1 MAITLFVSAIV
12 LMALGFPVA
21 FALAMSAAIAVFA
34 GGRYPQLIVFKEM
47 FTGIDSFPLM
57 AVPFFILAAEIMS
70 GGALTIV
77 LLRFAAQFVGHLRGG
92 LGHANILSLTLF
104 SGISGSALADAAG
117 PGSMMVKMMDK
128 AGYSRA
134 YAAALTA
141 STAIV
146 GPIIPPSIIMIIY
159 ALQDENVSVGGLF
172 IAGFAPG
179 ILIAVAMAIVNW
191 RVCVKRDYRSREPR
205 PSGREMLVNSV
216 KAIPALMLVVLILV
230 GIRFGIFTPTEA
242 SVVAVFY
249 ALVCG
254 KWVYRTLEW
263 KALPH
268 IAARSA
274 LLTASVLL
282 VVAAS
287 AAFAWVLTIEGIP
300 QQLAETI
307 VSWNLSPVTFLVA
320 VNILLLL
327 FGIFMEPLPGVM
339 ILVPIL
345 APIASALGIDP
356 IHFAMVVIVNLTLG
370 MITPPVG
377 GLLFVTSVATKVPLA
392 ALTRELPPF
401 LLAHLV
407 VLIMLTFIPAIS
419 TWLPHTLGFF
429 FFLRA
434 KDADHSGHQ
443 H

>member
-1 MAITLFVSAIV
+1 MAITLFVAAVV
-12 LMALGFPVA
+12 LMLIGVPVA
-21 FALAMSAAIAVFA
+21 FSLAIAAALAVAL
-34 GGRYPQLIVFKEM
+34 GGQYPQIIVFKEM
-47 FTGIDSFPLM
+47 FTGVDSFPLM

-70 GGALTIV
+70 GGALTLV
-77 LLRFAAQFVGHLRGG
+77 LLRFASQFVGHLRGG
-92 LGHANILSLTLF
+92 LGYANVLSLTIF

-117 PGSMMVKMMDK
+117 PGSMMVRMMDK
-128 AGYSRA
+128 AGYDRA

-159 ALQDENVSVGGLF
+159 ALQDEQVSVGALF
-172 IAGFAPG
+172 IAGFIPG
-179 ILIAVAMAIVNW
+179 LLIAAAMSWVNW
-191 RVCVKRDYRSREPR
+191 WVCRRRDFRSDAPR
-205 PSGREMLVNSV
+205 PTGREMLMNTIRAV
-216 KAIPALMLVVLILV
+216 PALFLVVIILV
-230 GIRFGIFTPTEA
+230 GIRFGVFTPTEA

-254 KWVYRTLEW
+254 KWIYGTLKW
-263 KALPH
+263 SALPG

-274 LLTASVLL
+274 MLTASVLF

-287 AAFAWVLTIEGIP
+287 SAFAWVLTIEGVP
-300 QQLAETI
+300 QDLAQAI
-307 VSWNLSPVTFLVA
+307 IGWDLSPVTFLIA

-327 FGIFMEPLPGVM
+327 FGIFMEPLPGVT

-345 APIASALGIDP
+345 APIAAALGIDP

-377 GLLFVTSVATKVPLA
+377 GLLFVTSVATKVPLM

-401 LLAHLV
+401 LWAHLV
-407 VLIMLTFIPAIS
+407 VLVLLTFVPAIS
-419 TWLPHTLGFF
+419 TWLPHALGF
-429 FFLRA
+429 
-434 KDADHSGHQ
+434 
-443 H
+443 

>member
-1 MAITLFVSAIV
+1 MAVTLFIAVVV
-12 LMALGFPVA
+12 LLALGFPVA
-21 FALAMSAAIAVFA
+21 FALAISAALAVFV
-34 GGRYPQLIVFKEM
+34 GGRYPQLVVFKEM

-57 AVPFFILAAEIMS
+57 AVPFFILAAELMS
-70 GGALTIV
+70 GGALTAV

-92 LGHANILSLTLF
+92 LGYANVLSLTLF

-128 AGYSRA
+128 AGYARS

-146 GPIIPPSIIMIIY
+146 GPIIPPSVSMIIY

-172 IAGFAPG
+172 VAGFVPG
-179 ILIAVAMAIVNW
+179 ILIAIAMAAVNW
-191 RVCVKRDYRSREPR
+191 WVCKKRDYRSREPR
-205 PSGREMLVNSV
+205 PSGREILVNSF
-216 KAIPALMLVVLILV
+216 KAIPALLLIVLIIV

-242 SVVAVFY
+242 AVVAVFY

-254 KWVYRTLEW
+254 KWIYRTLQW
-263 KALPH
+263 KAVPA

-274 LLTASVLL
+274 MLTSSVLL
-282 VVAAS
+282 VMATS
-287 AAFAWVLTIEGIP
+287 AAFAWVLTVEGIP
-300 QQLAETI
+300 QYLSQLI
-307 VSWNLSPVTFLVA
+307 VSWELSPVMFLVA
-320 VNILLLL
+320 VNVLLLV

-356 IHFAMVVIVNLTLG
+356 THFAMVVIVNLTLG

-377 GLLFVTSVATKVPLA
+377 GLLFVTAVSTRVSIT
-392 ALTRELPPF
+392 ALTREMPPF
-401 LLAHLV
+401 LLAHFV
-407 VLIMLTFIPAIS
+407 VLALLTFVPQLS
-419 TWLPHTLGFF
+419 TWLPHSLGF
-429 FFLRA
+429 
-434 KDADHSGHQ
+434 
-443 H
+443 